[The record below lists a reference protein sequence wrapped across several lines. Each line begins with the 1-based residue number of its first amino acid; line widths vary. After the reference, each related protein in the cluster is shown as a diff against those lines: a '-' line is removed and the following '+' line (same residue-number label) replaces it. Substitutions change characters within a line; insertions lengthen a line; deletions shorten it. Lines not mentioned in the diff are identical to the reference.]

1 MGNSISNMSK
11 RKPSAGSLD
20 SSSSSDS
27 KKLSLFQRTVRKTSW
42 RPSLGSNSSDSY
54 NSGHGHHQ
62 VVPSV
67 DHGSDAHSDLSQ
79 HSNDSSTNY
88 SHHGSSSTATSTSP
102 QPYPRMPGS
111 ALPEWAMARMCD
123 DGRTRHNVGS
133 APYML
138 PNDMTEADRLDAQH
152 YLVRYVFKGNYNVKL
167 DPKAKLNILDV
178 ATGTAVWAL
187 EMSHEFPNSQIYGVD
202 ISPIF
207 PSEIKPANCHFQLCN
222 ILDGLPFE
230 DNYFDF
236 VYQRLLV
243 YALSPSQ
250 RKQVYAELLR
260 VLKPGG
266 YLQLVESDGVVYNGG
281 PQMELINR
289 LSLETPMR
297 HGVDPRVVQTM
308 RSGLKHAGY
317 ANVNSFH
324 IALPVGK
331 WGGKVGEL
339 SMQNMHG
346 LGNIWLKGEIG
357 RMSEE
362 EAQRVLDEAG
372 QECEAN
378 QAFYKV
384 WLVVGQKPTGES
396 SGPSSPTSL
405 GAVPV

>member
-1 MGNSISNMSK
+1 MASSST
-11 RKPSAGSLD
+11 
-20 SSSSSDS
+20 SSSS
-27 KKLSLFQRTVRKTSW
+27 
-42 RPSLGSNSSDSY
+42 P
-54 NSGHGHHQ
+54 
-62 VVPSV
+62 
-67 DHGSDAHSDLSQ
+67 
-79 HSNDSSTNY
+79 
-88 SHHGSSSTATSTSP
+88 TSP

-123 DGRTRHNVGS
+123 DGRTRHNVGN

-207 PSEIKPANCHFQLCN
+207 PTEIKPANCHFQLCN

-230 DNYFDF
+230 DNFFDF
-236 VYQRLLV
+236 IYQRLLV
-243 YALSPSQ
+243 YALTPAQ
-250 RKQVYAELLR
+250 RKQVNAELLR

-266 YLQLVESDGVVYNGG
+266 YLQLVESDGIVYNSG
-281 PQMELINR
+281 PQMDMINR
-289 LSLETPMR
+289 LSLETSMR
-297 HGVDPRVVQTM
+297 HGVDPRIVQNM

-317 ANVNSFH
+317 VNVNSFH

-339 SMQNMHG
+339 SLQNMHG
-346 LGNIWLKGEIG
+346 LANIWLKGEVG

-362 EAQRVLDEAG
+362 EAQRVLEIVD
-372 QECEAN
+372 QECETK
-378 QAFYKV
+378 QSFYKV
-384 WLVVGQKPTGES
+384 WLVVGQKPAES
-396 SGPSSPTSL
+396 SAPMSPTSAD
-405 GAVPV
+405 AVPL